1 MLKKTSLFIL
11 GGAVGIIFVLI
22 FSTILYPFIASR
34 GKTYEAV
41 RLAVEFNNHAAPAY
55 IAKHFNWFSEEGLNV
70 TTFNSYVT
78 GVALANA
85 LARGDVDA
93 AYICLGPALLSY
105 SRGVDIVIVAG
116 THFHGYSIVS
126 TEEITTPRQLEGR
139 KVGVVEVG
147 SNADILFN
155 LAIDKYG
162 LDKGKIDIRRGNPP
176 LLITLLLTKQ
186 LDAIVVP
193 EHWATLAASSKGFH
207 VLLRSQ
213 DIWPEM
219 QGSVLIVK
227 RELLEKKPEI
237 VEKLVKITEKGIDY
251 IENNRNE
258 AAKILLEELSKA
270 SPLGVEPDLISKTSQ
285 LLSLEIIRKS
295 MDNLDYNVE
304 LNSSSIEKY
313 IETLYKLGYIEKTF
327 NVSKVV
333 DKHFIG

>member
-1 MLKKTSLFIL
+1 MSKKTYLFIL
-11 GGAVGIIFVLI
+11 VGAAVIIALI
-22 FSTILYPFIASR
+22 CSTIFYPFIPSKE
-34 GKTYEAV
+34 KTFEVV

-55 IAKHFNWFSEEGLNV
+55 IARHFNWFSEEGLNV

-126 TEEITTPRQLEGR
+126 KEEITTPRQLEGR
-139 KVGVVEVG
+139 RVGVVEAG
-147 SNADILFN
+147 SNADLLFN

-162 LDKGKIDIRRGNPP
+162 LDIKKIDVRRGNPP
-176 LLITLLLTKQ
+176 LLITLLLTNQ

-207 VLLRSQ
+207 VLLKSQ

-237 VEKLVKITEKGIDY
+237 VEKLVKITKKSIDY

-258 AAKILLEELSKA
+258 AAKILLEELNKA
-270 SPLGVEPDLISKTSQ
+270 SPLGVEPDIVSKTSQ
-285 LLSLEIIRKS
+285 LLSLEIISKS
-295 MDNLDYNVE
+295 MDNLDYSIE
-304 LNSSSIEKY
+304 LDSSSIEKY

-327 NVSKVV
+327 DVSEVV
-333 DKHFIG
+333 DKHFIS